1 MPLGVEDE
9 QPHAGDGI
17 PDRHMAGGITGD
29 DDAGRRLDAR
39 LGWPVEIHQPQ
50 AGKAGDEIGEPRRH
64 RLPPGPHLAER
75 DAFGKARVRGD
86 ELEHRRD
93 RRQDG
98 DPLGDDL
105 VDEAGD
111 VGPGTV
117 IAHDEG
123 RPLRERRQRD
133 AERRIELVGEEEENA
148 IVGCQRHRRA
158 PPGHRVADPAV
169 IDEHPLRPATGTTR
183 VDAVSEVA
191 RRHQRGERRG
201 RNRIPTAFQIPDRD
215 PVDAGRSPEPR
226 PIPGDND
233 RPGPGVGQKVGGVD
247 RRLAD
252 IDRHRHCPGEDRR
265 HRPHESL
272 RPLADDRDEVA
283 APHASRGER
292 RRKRPADGRQP
303 AVAPDAVA
311 GDERGAVGRQS
322 DHAPDHRAE
331 QILSAGDGRAGRRQ
345 PFERPGDP
353 VDRGRGVGH
362 EGGQQPL
369 EMAREQPHRVRLE
382 EITTEGDHAAQRAVG
397 ELEDQLHVKQAR
409 PLRHMEA
416 LLPEAAEHRHLG
428 AIGEEEAGPP
438 LLRAELRLLER
449 ARHLDQRA
457 ARRVA
462 VGHEVVDDR
471 REGIVLLIEGGDER
485 GADAA
490 DERGE
495 RRGVVEPRWER
506 QHVHEEADGVGETLL
521 TAAGER
527 RADDERR
534 SPRVSGQEHLNGGEH
549 DRRRGD
555 PLRCRQPRDPGH
567 DVGRKLERHR
577 IGPAGEAA
585 RTNPVGG
592 ELEDGG
598 DPGELLPPDALQLG
612 AAGPG
617 EDRLLAANELGVV
630 ALARRQIGDAAGRD
644 HRIDPPD
651 LLEKEDQRPKI
662 DDDVVRGGEDEPVV
676 IGAAV
681 GRHPQERAL
690 LEIERPSG
698 IGDHLLPHHFE
709 VGAGDIN
716 DEDLRR
722 QRRVNPLP
730 QLAPLVGE
738 GRPQRR
744 MPLDD
749 QLEGPLERPD
759 IERRAH
765 AGREVDV
772 VGGARRIA
780 PVGIPQPLLPR
791 RHRELRLPGSSWHR
805 DRRRRRG
812 IVGAKHRADRL
823 RQRVDPAAA
832 HQRRDR

>member
-438 LLRAELRLLER
+438 LLRAELRFLER
-449 ARHLDQRA
+449 A
-457 ARRVA
+457 
-462 VGHEVVDDR
+462 
-471 REGIVLLIEGGDER
+471 
-485 GADAA
+485 
-490 DERGE
+490 
-495 RRGVVEPRWER
+495 
-506 QHVHEEADGVGETLL
+506 
-521 TAAGER
+521 
-527 RADDERR
+527 
-534 SPRVSGQEHLNGGEH
+534 
-549 DRRRGD
+549 
-555 PLRCRQPRDPGH
+555 
-567 DVGRKLERHR
+567 
-577 IGPAGEAA
+577 
-585 RTNPVGG
+585 
-592 ELEDGG
+592 
-598 DPGELLPPDALQLG
+598 
-612 AAGPG
+612 
-617 EDRLLAANELGVV
+617 
-630 ALARRQIGDAAGRD
+630 
-644 HRIDPPD
+644 
-651 LLEKEDQRPKI
+651 
-662 DDDVVRGGEDEPVV
+662 
-676 IGAAV
+676 
-681 GRHPQERAL
+681 
-690 LEIERPSG
+690 
-698 IGDHLLPHHFE
+698 
-709 VGAGDIN
+709 
-716 DEDLRR
+716 
-722 QRRVNPLP
+722 
-730 QLAPLVGE
+730 
-738 GRPQRR
+738 
-744 MPLDD
+744 
-749 QLEGPLERPD
+749 
-759 IERRAH
+759 
-765 AGREVDV
+765 
-772 VGGARRIA
+772 
-780 PVGIPQPLLPR
+780 
-791 RHRELRLPGSSWHR
+791 
-805 DRRRRRG
+805 
-812 IVGAKHRADRL
+812 
-823 RQRVDPAAA
+823 
-832 HQRRDR
+832 